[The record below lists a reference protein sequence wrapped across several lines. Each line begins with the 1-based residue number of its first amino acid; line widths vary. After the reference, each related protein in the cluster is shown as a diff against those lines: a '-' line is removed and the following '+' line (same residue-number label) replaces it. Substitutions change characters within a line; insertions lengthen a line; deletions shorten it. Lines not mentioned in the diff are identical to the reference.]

1 MNISIPFNKIGNID
15 FNKSLFKYI
24 QKIDETVNVSKINQK
39 EEEIKSQI
47 DSLNKATKS
56 AKEANLASKDLFNL
70 IGNFQS
76 VLLKM
81 PEGQSKDDLNKE
93 IESFLKEIDSNA
105 KIRYN
110 SIPMNNG
117 ALNVHFMIFNKDY
130 IMNLKNGYS
139 TIELGLSDLNEEND
153 IPSINNKLEEA
164 KKMVLEDWT
173 LSKKFESSIN
183 SISLKEETNVYK
195 NLGNV
200 IDVYI

>member
-1 MNISIPFNKIGNID
+1 
-15 FNKSLFKYI
+15 
-24 QKIDETVNVSKINQK
+24 
-39 EEEIKSQI
+39 
-47 DSLNKATKS
+47 
-56 AKEANLASKDLFNL
+56 
-70 IGNFQS
+70 
-76 VLLKM
+76 
-81 PEGQSKDDLNKE
+81 
-93 IESFLKEIDSNA
+93 
-105 KIRYN
+105 
-110 SIPMNNG
+110 MNNG